1 MIDVVHVSVPNYE
14 MELEWFLVKVV
25 PEGLEG
31 EKRHNVAPEGCIP
44 MPGSRGCVVS
54 LDCFFVD
61 TFDAVVLRFS

>member
-54 LDCFFVD
+54 LD
-61 TFDAVVLRFS
+61 